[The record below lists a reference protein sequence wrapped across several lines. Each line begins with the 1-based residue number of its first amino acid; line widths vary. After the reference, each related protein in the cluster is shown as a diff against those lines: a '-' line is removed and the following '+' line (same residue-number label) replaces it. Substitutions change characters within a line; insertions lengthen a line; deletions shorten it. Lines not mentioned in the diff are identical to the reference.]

1 MSRRD
6 SLRSRLR
13 RHSYNYI
20 IMTSQA
26 TLRNNNGTGSERGG
40 QHIVTL
46 YCLQGSSALP
56 GCSRGTSMATLVL
69 RRSMA
74 EKHESGGPRTKPAAP
89 ILSQLRSM
97 RRSWLRLLLRSP
109 GRKSLRRQ
117 GTSWSVM
124 PARLSRWETMG
135 RSLSTSTWDVAFE
148 SLVSVVAM
156 SVVSMH

>member
-6 SLRSRLR
+6 SLRSLLR

-40 QHIVTL
+40 QQIATL
-46 YCLQGSSALP
+46 YCLQGSSALS
-56 GCSRGTSMATLVL
+56 GCSRGISMATLVL

-97 RRSWLRLLLRSP
+97 RRSWLRLLLRSSR
-109 GRKSLRRQ
+109 RKSLRRQ
-117 GTSWSVM
+117 GTSWSGM